1 MAQTGS
7 EQRLDERFD
16 RIDSELGSL
25 RSDVTDLRS
34 ECRAGF
40 SEVNTRIDGTQRTMT
55 QTLVVLSGSMLTGFV
70 ALFTLIA
77 TKL

>member
-1 MAQTGS
+1 MAQTWS
-7 EQRLDERFD
+7 EERLDERFD

-25 RSDVTDLRS
+25 RSDVTHLRS

-40 SEVNTRIDGTQRTMT
+40 SEVSTRIDGTQRTMT
-55 QTLVVLSGSMLTGFV
+55 QALVVLSGSTMTGFV